1 MEKFASG
8 LYWVISIAEVIIL
21 LMIAVFMVM
30 LGIKFWKE
38 KRFGPVIAFAVF
50 LIVCLTLTW
59 WSVQDKFL

>member
-1 MEKFASG
+1 MEQFASG
-8 LYWVISIAEVIIL
+8 LYLVVSIATIVIL
-21 LMIAVFMVM
+21 LMISAFMVM

>member
-8 LYWVISIAEVIIL
+8 LYLVISIAEIVIL
-21 LMIAVFMVM
+21 LMIAAFMVM

-59 WSVQDKFL
+59 WSLQDKFL